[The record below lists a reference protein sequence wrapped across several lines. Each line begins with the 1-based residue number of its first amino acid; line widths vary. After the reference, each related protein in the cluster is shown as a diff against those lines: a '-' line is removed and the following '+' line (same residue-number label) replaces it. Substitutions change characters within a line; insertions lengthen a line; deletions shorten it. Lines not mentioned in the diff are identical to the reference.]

1 MKTFLILTSDVSSE
15 SNHRIKT
22 EIENLGHKAEIKNPM
37 NFVAVLSETT
47 GHDRLIFRD
56 ETTGKTERLIA
67 KNYAGVVV
75 RIGGSVF
82 DYAMFIVR
90 QFENLGIFVSCPAF
104 AAENCSNKFRTSQ
117 ILSRAKVPVPKQ
129 ALSWDAQNP
138 GEIIA
143 MVDKKL
149 PVWAKQVRGSKGIGV
164 FQLVEAVS
172 ANQIMESFRS
182 IALVIQRDVNQHKTL
197 KRSDIRVLIV
207 GAETEKPELVAY
219 ERISETADQ
228 RSNFSIHKSG
238 KPIELNGIERQDC
251 IKAAKALG
259 CGVAGIDLIR
269 DEQPGSKSQG
279 TTLCIEVNQN
289 LGLTGIEEVTRKN
302 CAGLIA
308 QYVVEQ
314 SGRKRPN
321 APFYDN
327 AAFAFD
333 HTPQPSTKVDS
344 LQFRQRYP
352 NLAKVLNLKR

>member
-1 MKTFLILTSDVSSE
+1 MKAFLILTSDVSSE
-15 SNHRIKT
+15 SNTRIQT
-22 EIENLGHKAEIKNPM
+22 EIENLGHKAEIRNPA
-37 NFVAVLSETT
+37 NFVPYLSEVS
-47 GHDRLIFRD
+47 GHDKLFFRD

-117 ILSRAKVPVPKQ
+117 ILSRAKVPIPKQ
-129 ALSWDAQNP
+129 ALSWNAQNP

-182 IALVIQRDVNQHKTL
+182 VPLVVQRDINKHKTL
-197 KRSDIRVLIV
+197 KRADIRVLCV
-207 GAETEKPELVAY
+207 GPETEKPELVAY
-219 ERISETADQ
+219 ERISETADA
-228 RSNFSIHKSG
+228 RSNYSIHKSG
-238 KPIELNGIERQDC
+238 KPFELNGIERQDC

-259 CGVAGIDLIR
+259 CGIAGIDLIR
-269 DEQPGSKSQG
+269 DEQPGSPSEG

-302 CAGLIA
+302 CAGIIA
-308 QYVVEQ
+308 EYVVEQ
-314 SGRKRPN
+314 SARKKPN
-321 APFYDN
+321 KPFYDM
-327 AAFAFD
+327 AAFAQLD
-333 HTPQPSTKVDS
+333 ELKPGMKVDS
-344 LQFRQRYP
+344 PVFKKRFP
-352 NLAKVLNLKR
+352 NLARTLKL